1 MSASA
6 EPWEVVSS
14 ATARRALRRIPDKA
28 AAAIVEFIDG
38 PLRENPQRL
47 GKELRGEMAGL
58 RSARRGE
65 YRVIY
70 RLLEQERLIEVIF
83 VSHRRDAY
91 RA

>member
-6 EPWEVVSS
+6 EPWKVVPS
-14 ATARRALRRIPDKA
+14 ATARRALRRVPSKA

-38 PLRENPQRL
+38 PLREHPQRF
-47 GKELRGEMAGL
+47 GKELRGEMTGL

-70 RLLEQERLIEVIF
+70 RLREQERLVEVIF

>member
-1 MSASA
+1 MAG
-6 EPWEVVSS
+6 
-14 ATARRALRRIPDKA
+14 
-28 AAAIVEFIDG
+28 AAIAEFIDG

-47 GKELRGEMAGL
+47 GKELRGEMIGL

-70 RLLEQERLIEVIF
+70 RLREQERVIEVIF